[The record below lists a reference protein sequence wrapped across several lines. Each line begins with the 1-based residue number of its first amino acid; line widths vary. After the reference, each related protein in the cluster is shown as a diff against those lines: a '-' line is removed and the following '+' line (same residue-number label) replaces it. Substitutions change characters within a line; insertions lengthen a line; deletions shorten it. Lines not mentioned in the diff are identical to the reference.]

1 MLYLLNAVRSV
12 IGWCSSSPRR
22 AARTPFQARKSR
34 RQPGNSH
41 AGQSD
46 QGEFDLH
53 YYQFNIG
60 DYARDTSHLSLVE
73 HGIYRLLLDW
83 CYLNE
88 KPITTEK
95 ALRVGRGFPSE
106 TQSVLSEFFLGSDEG
121 WEHPRVNAEIDQFHK
136 KAEINR
142 QNGAKGG
149 RPKTQNN
156 PVGSQSQ
163 PIRNPNQEPITNNQ
177 YKEPSS
183 PGKPDDGFAEFWKAY
198 PRKVGKGA
206 ALKSWGKIKSKA
218 DTLQAILKAIA
229 WQRTAKDWTKDGGQF
244 IPHPSTWLNE
254 QRWLDEAP
262 ASAEPAIPFDREAY
276 EAKRKAEADAAKARM
291 RQEQAEWEAQA

>member
-163 PIRNPNQEPITNNQ
+163 PIRNPNQEPITINQ
-177 YKEPSS
+177 EPVKPLRKKSAPMPADFQINEVSTAYAQDRKLNIADELVSFANWHTAKGSTFKDWQAAWRTWCDKAVEFGRAKGGS
-183 PGKPDDGFAEFWKAY
+183 PPRNYESEKDRSRRETYEAMTGRKPSEPANTSTIDAFAE
-198 PRKVGKGA
+198 RV
-206 ALKSWGKIKSKA
+206 
-218 DTLQAILKAIA
+218 D
-229 WQRTAKDWTKDGGQF
+229 
-244 IPHPSTWLNE
+244 
-254 QRWLDEAP
+254 
-262 ASAEPAIPFDREAY
+262 
-276 EAKRKAEADAAKARM
+276 
-291 RQEQAEWEAQA
+291 